1 MPTGDYDSKP
11 SWADQVEEEGED
23 VEPLSPV
30 VEKVHEQDYVLD
42 TPREV
47 VNGNIKTITEY
58 KLDGDDKK
66 IKIIRTFKIETRKA
80 SKVVARRKNWKKFGN
95 SEFDPPGPNVA
106 TTTVSDDVLMTFI
119 TNKEDLN
126 NQEEEDPMNKLKG
139 QKIVSCRICK
149 GDHWTTRCPYK
160 DTLGPMQKELAEQLG
175 LSTADKEKVPG
186 AEPEP
191 AQAPVSKTGKY
202 VPPSLRDG
210 ATRRGESM
218 QPNRRDDNATI
229 RVTNLSEDTRETDLQ
244 ELFRPFGSISR
255 IYLAK
260 DKTTGQS
267 KGFAFISFHRRED
280 AARAIA
286 GVSGFGYDHLILNV
300 EWAKPSTN

>member
-1 MPTGDYDSKP
+1 EVDEGKEVTRPERRLPPTRGGTLPPPK
-11 SWADQVEEEGED
+11 ETI
-23 VEPLSPV
+23 
-30 VEKVHEQDYVLD
+30 K
-42 TPREV
+42 
-47 VNGNIKTITEY
+47 GNIKTITEY
-58 KLDGDDKK
+58 KIDEDGKK
-66 IKIIRTFKIETRKA
+66 FKIVRTFKIEIRKA
-80 SKVVARRKNWKKFGN
+80 SKAVARRKNWKKFGN
-95 SEFDPPGPNVA
+95 SEFDAAGPNVA
-106 TTTVSDDVLMTFI
+106 TTTVSDDVFMTFI
-119 TNKEDLN
+119 SSKEDLN
-126 NQEEEDPMNKLKG
+126 APDQDEDPMNKLKG

-175 LSTADKEKVPG
+175 LSTGDKDKPA

-191 AQAPVSKTGKY
+191 AQPAQSKTGKY

-210 ATRRGESM
+210 STRRGESM
-218 QPNRRDDNATI
+218 QPNRRADDNATI

-260 DKTTGQS
+260 DKNTGQS

-280 AARAIA
+280 ASRAIA

-300 EWAKPSTN
+300 EWAKPSNN